1 MSRVNVRNLD
11 EIQEQE
17 PSARSSR
24 LGAVLLFAVG
34 GTAIVTALAL
44 SERRQG
50 PPARS
55 TEDPLAALVAEAK
68 TKPPPP
74 ASKLAGADVSFPGV
88 LSDDE
93 RPTTALAAVKDE
105 RGALV
110 VPEALALPP
119 GAPTAPPLASDR
131 LPVVPLP
138 AGALLGATSITTAPK
153 DPLTQLAAGSASP
166 TAEGSLAPPGADGGY
181 QIQVASFKTAEEADA
196 FVQQLRARGHSAW
209 RQAAYVKDRGLWHRV
224 RVGPFKTKY
233 EAQTYKT
240 RFEKAEGL
248 SPFVIDPHK
257 VKMEAEVREA
267 KRAARVKKY
276 GRE

>member
-11 EIQEQE
+11 DIQEQE
-17 PSARSSR
+17 PTARSSR
-24 LGAVLLFAVG
+24 LGAALLFAVG

-44 SERRQG
+44 AERRQG

-55 TEDPLAALVAEAK
+55 SEDPLAALVAEAK
-68 TKPPPP
+68 TKPAP
-74 ASKLAGADVSFPGV
+74 AAGKLAEGEVSFPGV
-88 LSDDE
+88 LSDGD

-105 RGALV
+105 RGTLVAPDALV
-110 VPEALALPP
+110 LPP
-119 GAPTAPPLASDR
+119 GSPTTPPLASDR

-138 AGALLGATSITTAPK
+138 AGALLGATPVTTAPK
-153 DPLTQLAAGSASP
+153 DPLAQLAAGSSTP
-166 TAEGSLAPPGADGGY
+166 SAEGALAPPGADGGY
-181 QIQVASFKTAEEADA
+181 QIQVASFKTQPEADA

-233 EAQTYKT
+233 EAQAYKT
-240 RFEKAEGL
+240 KFEQAEGL

-257 VKMEAEVREA
+257 LKMEEEVREA